1 MYMNMYVHTLG
12 VHHLI
17 MYHGILTT
25 SFILHPIKRCK
36 LYSNYFQFLTF
47 LCACLNGQEQYTYI
61 LSHPLIHTYVVH
73 GIHMHTHSS
82 IAVQRHWA
90 LLSHPTF
97 LSFNLTNHWCVPR
110 VTEVAPLPLL
120 SDLPHPSLSPHSTS
134 LPLPPFIPEMCTLHT
149 HTNAVA
155 DYSTHLIPHRDGWC
169 QPLPQ
174 STS

>member
-1 MYMNMYVHTLG
+1 MYVCTCKYEEMYMNMYVHTLG

-36 LYSNYFQFLTF
+36 LYSNCFPFLTF
-47 LCACLNGQEQYTYI
+47 LCLNLMDKHNLPTYV
-61 LSHPLIHTYVVH
+61 LSHPPIHTYVVH

-97 LSFNLTNHWCVPR
+97 LSFNLTNHWHVPR
-110 VTEVAPLPLL
+110 ATEVAQLPLL
-120 SDLPHPSLSPHSTS
+120 SVHGRWYRCVVSALGLWTLPFSL
-134 LPLPPFIPEMCTLHT
+134 
-149 HTNAVA
+149 
-155 DYSTHLIPHRDGWC
+155 
-169 QPLPQ
+169 
-174 STS
+174 